1 MRYVA
6 IVRVCAVCVFL
17 FPTQYS
23 LSAQMRIGVGAYA
36 MVNGGINR
44 SLSPLTRSEFIF
56 SPLPAFGVEGTYSL
70 NSFNEGAFV
79 LGLGFQP
86 YTNRSLSNDPFS
98 GKQIDD
104 FQAITSFNFLTASAG
119 LRFHQVLGLPN
130 IGVTFRAGL
139 PLTQTYRSTVD
150 IYETEG
156 EVKPSTGALRTYTLP
171 QSRTE
176 VLFETLFD
184 ITPLAWDMGN
194 NSSLS
199 LNIQGG
205 FVIGALVR
213 FMPPRTIPAYYNIPG
228 QDPLA
233 GLRSFNVQPVS
244 VNMGLRYM
252 FETVSPF

>member
-1 MRYVA
+1 MGYVA

-17 FPTQYS
+17 FPTQHS

-56 SPLPAFGVEGTYSL
+56 SPLPAVGVEGTYSL
-70 NSFNEGAFV
+70 NSSNEGAFV

-86 YTNRSLSNDPFS
+86 YTNYSLSNDPFS
-98 GKQIDD
+98 GKKIDD

-119 LRFHQVLGLPN
+119 LRFHRILGLSS
-130 IGVTFRAGL
+130 IGVLFRAGL
-139 PLTQTYRSTVD
+139 PLMQTYRSTLD
-150 IYETEG
+150 IFEIEG
-156 EVKPSTGALRTYTLP
+156 EVKPSTGTLRSYTIP

-176 VLFETLFD
+176 SLFETLFE
-184 ITPLAWDMGN
+184 ITPVAWDLGN

-213 FMPPRTIPAYYNIPG
+213 FMLPRTIPAYYNISG

-233 GLRSFNVQPVS
+233 GLRTFNVQPVS

-252 FETVSPF
+252 FETISPF